1 MGAPSLVIKRSTLAH
16 MRLAV
21 ATLAAAGAAAVSSAS
36 LPGCGKEPLNTDT
49 SQGANA
55 RVRRLP
61 DGTITPLAGKDAGP
75 KPPPDPCP
83 ACGMG

>member
-1 MGAPSLVIKRSTLAH
+1 MLKRSTLAH

-21 ATLAAAGAAAVSSAS
+21 ATLAAASAAAISSAS
-36 LPGCGKEPLNTDT
+36 LPGCGKEPVDSDT
-49 SQGANA
+49 NA

-75 KPPPDPCP
+75 KPPPDPRP